1 MSHSATQRVQLQP
14 AYVLHHRPY
23 RDTSRIV
30 DLFTRDHGRLTV
42 FARGVR
48 GSKAGLAAALQAFQ
62 PILVSWSSKGEAGQ
76 LNAAELVGE
85 PKALPAARLLS
96 GFYLNELL
104 LKLLH
109 LHDPQTEVFDL
120 YNATLQSLKSDSD
133 ELLALRLFEKRLL
146 EILGFGLSL
155 QHEAET
161 GLAIESQRC
170 YRYVLELGPLPVQ
183 ASVNAA
189 KGVYSG
195 AGLLALATETLGDT
209 QHKSE
214 ARYLLRAAL
223 DHVLDGRRL
232 QSREIL
238 IDLRQQRQP
247 HKS

>member
-1 MSHSATQRVQLQP
+1 MTHGSTQRVQLQP

-48 GSKAGLAAALQAFQ
+48 GGKSGWAAALQAFQ
-62 PILVSWSSKGEAGQ
+62 PLLVSWSGKGEAGQ
-76 LNAAELVGE
+76 LTAAELVGE
-85 PKALPAARLLS
+85 PKALPAVRLFS

-109 LHDPQTEVFDL
+109 LHDPQSEVFDL
-120 YNATLQSLKSDSD
+120 YNAALQSLKLETD

-146 EILGFGLSL
+146 EVLGFGLSL
-155 QHEAET
+155 RQEAES
-161 GLAIESQRC
+161 GAAVEPQCC
-170 YRYVLELGPLPVQ
+170 YRYVLELGPLLVQ
-183 ASVNAA
+183 TEANAA

-195 AGLLALATETLGDT
+195 TTLLSLANEALDEP

-238 IDLRQQRQP
+238 RDLRQQQTQ
-247 HKS
+247 K

>member
-1 MSHSATQRVQLQP
+1 MSHSATQRIQLQP

-48 GSKAGLAAALQAFQ
+48 GKSGLAAALQAFQ
-62 PILVSWSSKGEAGQ
+62 PILVSWSGKGEAGQ
-76 LNAAELVGE
+76 LNGAELVGE
-85 PKALPAARLLS
+85 PTNLPSARLLS

-109 LHDPQTEVFDL
+109 LHDPQLEIFNL
-120 YNATLQSLKSDSD
+120 YNLTVQTLKTGGD
-133 ELLALRLFEKRLL
+133 ELSALRLFEKGLL
-146 EILGFGLSL
+146 QALGFGLSL
-155 QHEAET
+155 ACEAET
-161 GLAIESQRC
+161 GMPIEPQRC
-170 YRYVLELGPLPVQ
+170 YRYVLELGPLPV
-183 ASVNAA
+183 NAEANSA

-195 AGLLALATETLGDT
+195 ATLLALAAEVLIEP
-209 QHKSE
+209 QHKTD
-214 ARYLLRAAL
+214 ARHLLRSVL

-238 IDLRQQRQP
+238 GGLRQFNAG
-247 HKS
+247 KS

>member
-1 MSHSATQRVQLQP
+1 MSGGTTQRIQLQP

-48 GSKAGLAAALQAFQ
+48 GSKSGWSAALQAFQ
-62 PILVSWSSKGEAGQ
+62 PILVSWSGKGEAGQ

-85 PKALPAARLLS
+85 PQALPASRLLS

-109 LHDPQTEVFDL
+109 LHDPQSEIFDL
-120 YNATLQSLKSDSD
+120 YNATLQSLKSEAD

-146 EILGFGLSL
+146 QALGFGLL
-155 QHEAET
+155 LDREAES
-161 GLAIESQRC
+161 GALIESQRC
-170 YRYVLELGPLPVQ
+170 YRYVLELGPLPVAAGAD
-183 ASVNAA
+183 AS

-195 AGLLALATETLGDT
+195 ATLLALAAEILADAQQKTEVR
-209 QHKSE
+209 H
-214 ARYLLRAAL
+214 LLRSVL

-238 IDLRQQRQP
+238 GSLRQLQTR
-247 HKS
+247 S

>member
-1 MSHSATQRVQLQP
+1 MSHGATQRIQLQP

-30 DLFTRDHGRLTV
+30 DLFTRDHGRVTV

-48 GSKAGLAAALQAFQ
+48 GKSGLAAALQAFQ
-62 PILVSWSSKGEAGQ
+62 PILVSWSGKGEAGQ

-85 PKALPAARLLS
+85 PTNLPSARLLS

-109 LHDPQTEVFDL
+109 LHDPQVEIFNL
-120 YNATLQSLKSDSD
+120 YNVAVQTLKTGGD
-133 ELLALRLFEKRLL
+133 ELVALRLFEKGLL
-146 EILGFGLSL
+146 QSLGFGLSL
-155 QHEAET
+155 EHEAES
-161 GLAIESQRC
+161 GLPVESHRC
-170 YRYVLELGPLPVQ
+170 YRYVLELGPLPV
-183 ASVNAA
+183 NAAANPA

-195 AGLLALATETLGDT
+195 ATLLALATETLIEV
-209 QHKSE
+209 QHKTD
-214 ARYLLRAAL
+214 ARYLLRSVL

-238 IDLRQQRQP
+238 GGLRQLSASKP
-247 HKS
+247 

>member
-1 MSHSATQRVQLQP
+1 MSHTNAQRIQLQP

-48 GSKAGLAAALQAFQ
+48 GNKSGLAAALQAFQ
-62 PILVSWSSKGEAGQ
+62 PILASWSGKGEAGQ

-85 PKALPAARLLS
+85 PANLPAARLLS

-109 LHDPQTEVFDL
+109 LHDPQLEIFNL
-120 YNATLQSLKSDSD
+120 YNLTVQTLKTGGD
-133 ELLALRLFEKRLL
+133 ELSALRLFEKGLL
-146 EILGFGLSL
+146 QRLGFGLQL
-155 QHEAET
+155 EHEAES
-161 GLAIESQRC
+161 GDPIEPQRC
-170 YRYVLELGPLPVQ
+170 YRYVLELGPLPVS
-183 ASVNAA
+183 AAVNPA

-195 AGLLALATETLGDT
+195 ATLLALAAEMLIEQ
-209 QHKSE
+209 QHKTD
-214 ARYLLRAAL
+214 ARYLLRSAL

-238 IDLRQQRQP
+238 GGLRQLNGKP
-247 HKS
+247 